1 MSKITG
7 EGSPAEMLLRGINTD
22 SEPKTVK
29 VKSETVK
36 SEPKKIVLKDKTKSE
51 SKPKKRATKQNAD
64 SENRSRRV
72 QCVFTPSLYEKL
84 SDTAWK
90 ERISV
95 NEAIVQAITE
105 YIERR

>member
-7 EGSPAEMLLRGINTD
+7 EGSPAEMLLKGIKAEA
-22 SEPKTVK
+22 EPQKK
-29 VKSETVK
+29 
-36 SEPKKIVLKDKTKSE
+36 PKQTKSKATAD
-51 SKPKKRATKQNAD
+51 SKPKKQATKQNAD

-95 NEAIVQAITE
+95 NEAIVQAVTE